1 MKINTEIVRESARY
15 VSDYLARNLDS
26 KFVYHNLSHT
36 AYVVKATE
44 MLCDGMK
51 VNNHQK
57 KILLVAAWFHD
68 VGYTQQTDNHE
79 TVGASIAEKFL
90 AGKDVDNDDIRMVTS
105 CIHSTRCPQ
114 QPTDKL
120 QQVLCDADMMHL
132 SDKAFMDAST
142 LLRTEWELSK
152 ARKYTD
158 EEWRQLNIE
167 FLSSHQY
174 HTSYATKNWGSHKNK
189 NIKRLTRSEQD
200 SKALVKR
207 DSVELVAELDPKKK
221 KERLERGVETLFRTA
236 SSNHMKLSGMA
247 DNKAHILL
255 SINSIIISI
264 VLSVLAKKI
273 IDASFL
279 LIPTIL
285 LLSISAA
292 SIVFAVLTTKPKVSK
307 GIFTMDQIARREVNL
322 MFFGNFHSMG
332 LDKYEWAVQELMY
345 DKEYLYK
352 SMTKDLYFLGK
363 VLARKYHYLNI
374 GYRIFMYG
382 LIVSIIAFA
391 VSFVIG
397 VHGGYAAPQ

>member
-1 MKINTEIVRESARY
+1 MKINTGIVKESARY
-15 VSDYLARNLDS
+15 VSEYLSRNLDS
-26 KFVYHNLSHT
+26 KFMYHNLSHT
-36 AYVVKATE
+36 VYVVKATE
-44 MLCDGMK
+44 MLCDTMK
-51 VNNHQK
+51 VSNHEK
-57 KILLVAAWFHD
+57 KMLLVAAWFHD
-68 VGYTQQTDNHE
+68 VGYTQQIDYHE

-90 AGKDVDNDDIRMVTS
+90 VEKNVDQDDIQIVTS
-105 CIHSTRCPQ
+105 CILSTRCPQ
-114 QPTDKL
+114 CPTEKL
-120 QQVLCDADMMHL
+120 QQILCDADMMHL
-132 SDKAFMDAST
+132 SDKRFMDASD
-142 LLRTEWELSK
+142 LLRKEWELSK
-152 ARKYTD
+152 GRKYTD
-158 EEWRQLNIE
+158 EQWCQINIE
-167 FLSSHQY
+167 FLSSHKY
-174 HTSYATKNWGSHKNK
+174 HTSYAMKNWESRKDKNV
-189 NIKRLTRSEQD
+189 KRLVSRSEER
-200 SKALVKR
+200 SVIPVVKHGK
-207 DSVELVAELDPKKK
+207 DHAAELDPKKK
-221 KERLERGVETLFRTA
+221 KDRLERGVETLFRTA

-273 IDASFL
+273 IDANYL

-285 LLSISAA
+285 LLSVSAA

-307 GIFTMDQIARREVNL
+307 GTFTVDQISRREVNL

-363 VLARKYHYLNI
+363 VLALKYRYLNI

-397 VHGGYAAPQ
+397 VHGTYPQ